1 MSIASSTQKESYGSG
16 RPPAQQR
23 ADRQDY
29 KGPFLKPNVIPMN
42 VRKFSDEKFW
52 IEYERRIVEGDETK
66 FGHASTCALKSWS
79 WGADAGIAETNHF
92 IPPFHK

>member
-66 FGHASTCALKSWS
+66 FGSYERAILSEL
-79 WGADAGIAETNHF
+79 DRRLF
-92 IPPFHK
+92 PV